1 MEKYALIL
9 SALIGTLILIVS
21 LACYKVSQDPSLK
34 HGDFMHWL
42 SFIKG
47 LQGLVLDI
55 LWYLG
60 TPTLPTKHL

>member
-34 HGDFMHWL
+34 HGDFMHL
-42 SFIKG
+42 IHLGITRTSFGYIM
-47 LQGLVLDI
+47 VLRN
-55 LWYLG
+55 
-60 TPTLPTKHL
+60 PHSPN